1 MSQREIFEPLY
12 FFGYQQFSWMLS
24 NRVPGFQIVG
34 MNQEALKNLLGMDSN
49 LFVETFRKQTLV

>member
-1 MSQREIFEPLY
+1 
-12 FFGYQQFSWMLS
+12 MLS